1 MNYKKLLVY
10 APTKAIFE
18 TALANS
24 VADQNC
30 VAYIEEPRMIWA
42 QGNYYPCPYTKEEI
56 DQLIQNNK
64 DEFEQVIAE
73 LKGNVTEEYNTLEKI
88 ENKIKEEVSRAQQK
102 ETELDTKI
110 EAETTRA
117 QDAENA
123 LDQKLDEEIERA
135 KAAESA
141 LDQKLG
147 EEIDRAKE
155 AEQTLTEGLDD
166 ANESIQDIRDTYLP
180 LAGGTMTG
188 AIKYGITNIGDGS
201 IVTGSGNIASNMSS
215 LGFRSDG
222 MDTNHGMEERSIALF
237 GSFVE
242 SWGTYGAGRVG
253 LNIAGPENKK
263 TAYTLEGVYMND
275 KTSTDLLTANG
286 GTINIDDK
294 FNEELSGYL
303 PLSGGTITGDLTLT
317 GDLVLNKGLL
327 VNDGGALFTANVRV
341 FSGNNSQLSVTGNT
355 TSLGTPGVSLKGTG
369 QIQVGYING
378 ESDKLSIN
386 KDGITIPNKTA
397 TDLLNAAGGTV
408 AIADLAGNYVTL
420 DTSQTI
426 TGPKNFAQGVLI
438 TSRVTES
445 TPEDIIIGAQLATIA
460 NSSIRI
466 NVAETDNFR
475 IFTGGS
481 SDKGF
486 AVIASGDNGSTE
498 AEPIFVAQTNT
509 ETATIT
515 KLITLMDTTGNQKFN
530 KVTAT
535 GYIIE
540 DKTANDI
547 LTANGSTT
555 VLKTIGGESLLG
567 EGNIELATNG
577 DIDALFGV
585 IDTGDE

>member
-102 ETELDTKI
+102 ETELNTKI

-188 AIKYGITNIGDGS
+188 GITFESELDANEYVDLGLPSGLLWAKCNIGANSEEESGLYFQWGDTQGYTAEQVGDGEGQKEFNWDDYKFSIDGS
-201 IVTGSGNIASNMSS
+201 STNLSKYNTSDSKTVLDPEDDAAHVNMGGNWRMPTFDEYKELCLNTDIYLVPTEGEEIQGTTQEDGGGIRISWESLTEETCKGVKFYKKGDKQTYMFVPAAGDADGGSVRDVGEYGDLWSS
-215 LGFRSDG
+215 SLNSSDVPFARNFNFYANYGQIDLGFRHCGHPVRGVCPKSDVPKS
-222 MDTNHGMEERSIALF
+222 DTG
-237 GSFVE
+237 
-242 SWGTYGAGRVG
+242 
-253 LNIAGPENKK
+253 NIITVSG
-263 TAYTLEGVYMND
+263 
-275 KTSTDLLTANG
+275 KTS
-286 GTINIDDK
+286 
-294 FNEELSGYL
+294 
-303 PLSGGTITGDLTLT
+303 
-317 GDLVLNKGLL
+317 
-327 VNDGGALFTANVRV
+327 
-341 FSGNNSQLSVTGNT
+341 
-355 TSLGTPGVSLKGTG
+355 
-369 QIQVGYING
+369 
-378 ESDKLSIN
+378 
-386 KDGITIPNKTA
+386 
-397 TDLLNAAGGTV
+397 TDLLNAAGG
-408 AIADLAGNYVTL
+408 
-420 DTSQTI
+420 
-426 TGPKNFAQGVLI
+426 
-438 TSRVTES
+438 
-445 TPEDIIIGAQLATIA
+445 
-460 NSSIRI
+460 
-466 NVAETDNFR
+466 
-475 IFTGGS
+475 
-481 SDKGF
+481 
-486 AVIASGDNGSTE
+486 
-498 AEPIFVAQTNT
+498 
-509 ETATIT
+509 
-515 KLITLMDTTGNQKFN
+515 
-530 KVTAT
+530 
-535 GYIIE
+535 
-540 DKTANDI
+540 
-547 LTANGSTT
+547 TT

-567 EGNIELATNG
+567 EGNIELATNS